1 MQNSTYRNYV
11 HKKFQHYRNN
21 TRWQKSKFSNYSLEK
36 QNQVTK
42 LQIYCFSKQTRETLR
57 LTHFWRFNIGIIHRW
72 VGHYPPFGGGDG
84 RISHPKVCVRP
95 CAIVPKVAYKQI
107 LFVNSVDLKNNGPS
121 LKRRKFLTCLN
132 PLFNFVKKR
141 FFLTKYSLRN
151 IECIGYYSMYL
162 SANTNTIYIWIRWK
176 ILILQDNKSI
186 TSKVCKCK
194 QIAEYNVKPF
204 LNNVLLS
211 SIIQC

>member
-1 MQNSTYRNYV
+1 MGSCNIVLIVNMYTKNSNFTEIIQGDKNQS
-11 HKKFQHYRNN
+11 FQII
-21 TRWQKSKFSNYSLEK
+21 SLEK

-121 LKRRKFLTCLN
+121 LKRKKFLTGLN
-132 PLFNFVKKR
+132 PLFNFVPQ
-141 FFLTKYSLRN
+141 FSL
-151 IECIGYYSMYL
+151 
-162 SANTNTIYIWIRWK
+162 
-176 ILILQDNKSI
+176 
-186 TSKVCKCK
+186 
-194 QIAEYNVKPF
+194 
-204 LNNVLLS
+204 
-211 SIIQC
+211 